1 VDGSWGIVTG
11 LRAEARLAKSI
22 SKDVMAGGGLPAGA
36 RGAAEALVGRGV
48 GALMSF
54 GLAGG
59 LDPALKPGMLVVPR
73 RIVSVAAVWAT
84 HPVLTQTCGGA
95 TADALFAGEAIVATA
110 AEKAALH
117 AKTGAVAIDLESG
130 EVAAVAALH
139 GLPFVVIR
147 AICDPAD
154 RDLPPAALA
163 ALNSAGVIGLGRVIA
178 SLLRAPRQLPLL
190 LGLARDAGAA
200 RQALADFAAGF

>member
-1 VDGSWGIVTG
+1 
-11 LRAEARLAKSI
+11 
-22 SKDVMAGGGLPAGA
+22 M
-36 RGAAEALVGRGV
+36 
-48 GALMSF
+48 
-54 GLAGG
+54 
-59 LDPALKPGMLVVPR
+59 
-73 RIVSVAAVWAT
+73 
-84 HPVLTQTCGGA
+84 
-95 TADALFAGEAIVATA
+95 
-110 AEKAALH
+110 
-117 AKTGAVAIDLESG
+117 
-130 EVAAVAALH
+130 AAVAALH